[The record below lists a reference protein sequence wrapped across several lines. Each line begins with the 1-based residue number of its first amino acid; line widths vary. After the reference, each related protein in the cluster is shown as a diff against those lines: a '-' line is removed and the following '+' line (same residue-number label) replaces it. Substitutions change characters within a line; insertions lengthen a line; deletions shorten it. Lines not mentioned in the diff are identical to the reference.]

1 MKAKSA
7 KLGDVGV
14 YAYVRAR
21 GGRTFE
27 GGSRP
32 RVGAWAVSGE
42 LEKKE
47 GMFLRKVGRC
57 WRKADLFFFETITL
71 ATRTAKI
78 FCETCC
84 EGEWKCLPLK
94 LKNTKTS

>member
-14 YAYVRAR
+14 YAYVRTR
-21 GGRTFE
+21 GGCTFE
-27 GGSRP
+27 GGNRR

-47 GMFLRKVGRC
+47 GMFLWKVGRC
-57 WRKADLFFFETITL
+57 WRKVDLFFRKITL
-71 ATRTAKI
+71 STRIAKI

-84 EGEWKCLPLK
+84 EGE
-94 LKNTKTS
+94 

>member
-21 GGRTFE
+21 AGRTFE

-42 LEKKE
+42 LEKKK
-47 GMFLRKVGRC
+47 GRFCGKWGGVGEKQTC
-57 WRKADLFFFETITL
+57 FFRTNHPRNSNRETIL
-71 ATRTAKI
+71 RNLLR
-78 FCETCC
+78 
-84 EGEWKCLPLK
+84 G
-94 LKNTKTS
+94 

>member
-7 KLGDVGV
+7 KLGDVGA

-27 GGSRP
+27 GGNRW
-32 RVGAWAVSGE
+32 RVGAWVVSGE

-57 WRKADLFFFETITL
+57 WRKVDLFFRKITL
-71 ATRTAKI
+71 STRTAKI

-84 EGEWKCLPLK
+84 EGE
-94 LKNTKTS
+94 

>member
-7 KLGDVGV
+7 KLGEVGA
-14 YAYVRAR
+14 YAYARAR

-27 GGSRP
+27 GGIWL
-32 RVGAWAVSGE
+32 RVGAWVVSGE

-57 WRKADLFFFETITL
+57 WRKVDLFF
-71 ATRTAKI
+71 R
-78 FCETCC
+78 
-84 EGEWKCLPLK
+84 
-94 LKNTKTS
+94 KNYPRNSNRENILRNLLRG

>member
-14 YAYVRAR
+14 YTYVRAR
-21 GGRTFE
+21 GGCTFE
-27 GGSRP
+27 GGNRR

-47 GMFLRKVGRC
+47 GMFLWKVGRC
-57 WRKADLFFFETITL
+57 WRKVDLFFRKITL
-71 ATRTAKI
+71 TTRIVKI

-84 EGEWKCLPLK
+84 ESE
-94 LKNTKTS
+94 

>member
-21 GGRTFE
+21 AGRTFE

-42 LEKKE
+42 LKKKE

-57 WRKADLFFFETITL
+57 WRKVDLFFRNNHPRNSNRENIL
-71 ATRTAKI
+71 LNLLR
-78 FCETCC
+78 
-84 EGEWKCLPLK
+84 G
-94 LKNTKTS
+94 

>member
-1 MKAKSA
+1 VKAKSA

-27 GGSRP
+27 RGNRW

-57 WRKADLFFFETITL
+57 WRKVDLFFRKITL
-71 ATRTAKI
+71 ATRIAKI

-84 EGEWKCLPLK
+84 EGE
-94 LKNTKTS
+94 

>member
-7 KLGDVGV
+7 KLGDVGA

-27 GGSRP
+27 RGNRR
-32 RVGAWAVSGE
+32 RVRAWAVSGE
-42 LEKKE
+42 LEEKE

-57 WRKADLFFFETITL
+57 WRKMDFFSRKSYLKNSNYEN
-71 ATRTAKI
+71 I
-78 FCETCC
+78 FCVCC
-84 EGEWKCLPLK
+84 DGG
-94 LKNTKTS
+94 

>member
-14 YAYVRAR
+14 YAYVCAR
-21 GGRTFE
+21 GGGALSRE
-27 GGSRP
+27 EIGGEW
-32 RVGAWAVSGE
+32 GAWAMSGE

-57 WRKADLFFFETITL
+57 WRKVDLFF
-71 ATRTAKI
+71 R
-78 FCETCC
+78 
-84 EGEWKCLPLK
+84 
-94 LKNTKTS
+94 KNHPRNSNRENILRNLLRG

>member
-21 GGRTFE
+21 GRRTFE
-27 GGSRP
+27 GGNRR

-57 WRKADLFFFETITL
+57 WRKADLFF
-71 ATRTAKI
+71 R
-78 FCETCC
+78 
-84 EGEWKCLPLK
+84 
-94 LKNTKTS
+94 KNYPRNSNRENVLRNLLRG